1 MGKRLEHMG
10 GQPLPPP
17 RIPRPL
23 GQPWTTP
30 LVWWSALVARIS
42 ITSLLRYGLV
52 GMAALVGLA
61 VGGPLAVLIYQR
73 SLTSVEALQVAR
85 AARTAK
91 EVEFHLAQLQVPLRY
106 LSLVP
111 GLVDFSARAQEDLL
125 RGLARDS
132 DAYEAIALVRR
143 DGTILAAVA
152 PFERATPA
160 ATARRLFPMALLR
173 EVIDQGAPH
182 IGSVAYSASA
192 QAPTLMVALPVR
204 DRADQPAAAL
214 VARLNLNFLN
224 FLTAQ
229 SQIGSEGYLYIV
241 DRKATVVARS
251 LMPEEADTYGGTSLG
266 RIEQLDLLR
275 AIYQPRDRA
284 LLRYRGLR
292 GSAVLGAISPIY
304 SMQWLV
310 VIEKPLTKVHLPVRQ
325 AIVLVLV
332 ILGASLGLAIALGI
346 NTSRQL
352 VRPLLALTEAAKAIS
367 EGDFRRRVAIAA
379 RNELGTLAAAF
390 SAMGDRLQTSFN
402 TLEQKN
408 QDLQTTLQELEQ
420 TQLQLVQQ
428 EKMSSL
434 GQLVAGIAHEIN
446 NPINFIHGNLSHA
459 DQYVRD
465 LLMAVELYQAHLGD
479 PPPALQAAL
488 ADLDLDFIRED
499 FPKVMQ
505 SMTEGSV
512 RVRDMVTS
520 LRNFSRLDES
530 DHKAVDLHEGLEN
543 TLVLLRNKLKG
554 DGDRA
559 PIQILRDYGAA
570 PGVEC
575 YPAQLNQVLMNLLDN
590 AIAALEPYRTASPS
604 KAAARTPTLAIV
616 TQDLPP
622 TPEICHGQATTLIEI
637 RDNGT
642 GMDALTRD
650 RIFDPFF
657 TTKPVGQGTG
667 LGLAIAYKIITD
679 SHRGRISCRS
689 IPGEGTTFYIRI
701 PRSRRDRP
709 TLPHPTKPT

>member
-1 MGKRLEHMG
+1 MAR
-10 GQPLPPP
+10 
-17 RIPRPL
+17 
-23 GQPWTTP
+23 
-30 LVWWSALVARIS
+30 WSSLVAHLS

-52 GMAALVGLA
+52 GMAAGVGLA
-61 VGGPLAVLIYQR
+61 VGVPLAVLTYQR
-73 SLTSVEALQVAR
+73 SLASAEALQVAR

-106 LSLVP
+106 LALVP
-111 GLVDFSARAQEDLL
+111 GLVEFPTRSLEELL
-125 RGLARDS
+125 WGLARDS

-143 DGTILAAVA
+143 DGTVLAAVA
-152 PFERATPA
+152 PFDRDPPA
-160 ATARRLFPMALLR
+160 VAARRLFPLALLR
-173 EVIDQGAPH
+173 EVIDQGAPQ
-182 IGSVAYSASA
+182 IGSVTYSQAA
-192 QAPTLMVALPVR
+192 QAPTLMVVLPVR

-229 SQIGSEGYLYIV
+229 SQIGADGYLYIV

-251 LMPEEADTYGGTSLG
+251 LRPEEAQTHDGASLG
-266 RIEQLDLLR
+266 RIEQPDLLR
-275 AIYQPRDRA
+275 AIYRPRDRA

-292 GSAVLGAISPIY
+292 GSEVLGAISPIY

-310 VIEKPLTKVHLPVRQ
+310 VIEKNLAQVYRPVQ
-325 AIVLVLV
+325 DAIVLTLAVLGV
-332 ILGASLGLAIALGI
+332 SLGLAIALGI
-346 NTSRQL
+346 DTSRRL
-352 VRPLLALTEAAKAIS
+352 VRPLLALTDAAKAIS
-367 EGDFRRRVAIAA
+367 EGNFRRRVTITA

-402 TLEQKN
+402 TLAQKN

-459 DQYVRD
+459 DQYVQD
-465 LLMAVELYQAHLGD
+465 LLLALELYQRHTGD
-479 PPPALQAAL
+479 PPPALREAL

-499 FPKVMQ
+499 FPKVMR
-505 SMTEGSV
+505 SMTEGSI

-530 DHKAVDLHEGLEN
+530 DHKKVDLHEGLEN

-559 PIQILRDYGAA
+559 PIQVLRDYGAA

-590 AIAALEPYRTASPS
+590 AIAALEPYRTASPA

-622 TPEICHGQATTLIEI
+622 APEVCHGQATTLIEI
-637 RDNGT
+637 RDNGV

-667 LGLAIAYKIITD
+667 LGLAIAYKIVTD
-679 SHRGRISCRS
+679 SHGGRISCRS
-689 IPGEGTTFYIRI
+689 VPGEGTTFYVRI

-709 TLPHPTKPT
+709 TPPRPTNSP